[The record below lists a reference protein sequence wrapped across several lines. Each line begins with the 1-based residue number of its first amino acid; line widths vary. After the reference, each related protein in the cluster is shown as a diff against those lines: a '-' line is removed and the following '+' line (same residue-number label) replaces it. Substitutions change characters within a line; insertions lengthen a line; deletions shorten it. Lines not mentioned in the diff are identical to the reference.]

1 MSIEHTLTGLTEFI
15 RLLMQCLIEA
25 WSFECR
31 QRRQTGDGM
40 SDEWPAIFYP
50 QDYPEYG
57 YDGMLEPGI
66 VMSVESYVGEVGG
79 PEGVKLEQQIVITED
94 GHKLLC
100 KFPFEEELL
109 A

>member
-1 MSIEHTLTGLTEFI
+1 MGV
-15 RLLMQCLIEA
+15 
-25 WSFECR
+25 
-31 QRRQTGDGM
+31 GM
-40 SDEWPAIFYP
+40 CDEWPAIFYP
-50 QDYPEYG
+50 QDYPAYG
-57 YDGMLEPGI
+57 YDGALEPGM

-79 PEGVKLEQQIVITED
+79 PEGVKLEQQIMITED

>member
-1 MSIEHTLTGLTEFI
+1 M
-15 RLLMQCLIEA
+15 C
-25 WSFECR
+25 
-31 QRRQTGDGM
+31 
-40 SDEWPAIFYP
+40 DEWPAILYP
-50 QDYPEYG
+50 QDYPECG
-57 YDGMLEPGI
+57 YDGVLEPGM